1 MENLKTKELKAM
13 ARDLGVK
20 GWYDMTKAQLIEE
33 ISKIEDVEII
43 VPDVP
48 EQDVNV
54 NTLNEEENVPE
65 AKSDDQEHAHKKNKK
80 RLIEYKGKTQTLT
93 AWAKE
98 LGIRHQ
104 TLYNRIVMKDW
115 EIETAFETPLKK
127 GGKNNDNQ

>member
-33 ISKIEDVEII
+33 IGKVKDVEII
-43 VPDVP
+43 VPDAP
-48 EQDVNV
+48 KPAANV

-104 TLYNRIVMKDW
+104 TLYNRIVMKGWD
-115 EIETAFETPLKK
+115 IELAFETPLKK
-127 GGKNNDNQ
+127 GGKNHDDQ